1 MNMMLMKK
9 VQIISQ
15 LYELIGEKSILR
27 KLNAAITD
35 DEKIKQL
42 HENIQKGTIQ
52 IESAFLKKIIIDVIE
67 NNILFIQLAQLGRIL
82 QQENGKLAR
91 VEEDWNKC
99 QDYDILIMKYIE
111 KRLDNFKYSKVAYL
125 ILFLLCQDTKG
136 IYANT
141 TDDFKNITMESQEV
155 INATIEYIKKLQL
168 VVAVKSH
175 DNIRASDVAQY
186 EISHDYIREVVFNV
200 CNSKLDASVQ
210 NNIIFY
216 NREYQVE
223 RSEYSSINQPKKIK
237 EVSNRLNKYMED
249 KGGWLY
255 AMLVLMFVVVAGT
268 NIYYLNIYSQSDY
281 YSNCVRI
288 FLTNITTTAS
298 MYYIF
303 NYYYYFMRIF
313 GHKYWI
319 GVIMAM
325 LAVVISYLC
334 EDYWAIGYGIEI
346 FLVGIIM
353 FRISKRVR
361 TEEENFF
368 KDRCRNFCVIGIIVI
383 LLGGFYSL
391 YSQNDMGLAWP
402 FYMLYVVYMFLGS
415 ISHINKKYIFSLL
428 GKVLY

>member
-1 MNMMLMKK
+1 MKK